1 MENVSMSS
9 ERSLCADLLRA
20 KRDREQ
26 GVECVPAD
34 EVLAAWS
41 GLSRMRLEMPKYS
54 VQFNPR
60 LQRQLISTQPSS
72 PG

>member
-34 EVLAAWS
+34 EVLASMERAIED
-41 GLSRMRLEMPKYS
+41 LS
-54 VQFNPR
+54 
-60 LQRQLISTQPSS
+60 LIHISEPTRP
-72 PG
+72 

>member
-1 MENVSMSS
+1 MEKVSMRS

-34 EVLAAWS
+34 EVLASMERAIEDAA
-41 GLSRMRLEMPKYS
+41 GDA
-54 VQFNPR
+54 
-60 LQRQLISTQPSS
+60 
-72 PG
+72 

>member
-1 MENVSMSS
+1 MSWKDGDDMENVSMSS

-34 EVLAAWS
+34 EVLASMERAIEDAA
-41 GLSRMRLEMPKYS
+41 GDA
-54 VQFNPR
+54 
-60 LQRQLISTQPSS
+60 
-72 PG
+72 